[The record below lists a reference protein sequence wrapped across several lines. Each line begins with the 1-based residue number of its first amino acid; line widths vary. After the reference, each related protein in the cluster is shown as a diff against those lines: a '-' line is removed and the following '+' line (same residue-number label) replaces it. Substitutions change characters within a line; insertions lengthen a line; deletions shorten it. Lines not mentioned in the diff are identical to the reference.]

1 MLFRHYVP
9 TTLVS
14 SIVLFFTVQVHA
26 QNPYKGPTDEAG
38 DPSAQRLGLMNGNR
52 VSLQISNRVSFGG
65 WPSPLVSLWPN
76 DATGLNTFDNFNLII
91 GNMEFIKKCST
102 CAFDSVPVTD
112 EGEIQTLG
120 AQGQLDTLWNA
131 QSSSIQPGFMDLDP
145 TGTIEWGFDPVF
157 GYFNKSNDYPAM
169 SNIPGFVAA

>member
-14 SIVLFFTVQVHA
+14 GIVLFFTVQVHA

-65 WPSPLVSLWPN
+65 WPSPLVSL
-76 DATGLNTFDNFNLII
+76 GLI
-91 GNMEFIKKCST
+91 
-102 CAFDSVPVTD
+102 A
-112 EGEIQTLG
+112 
-120 AQGQLDTLWNA
+120 
-131 QSSSIQPGFMDLDP
+131 
-145 TGTIEWGFDPVF
+145 
-157 GYFNKSNDYPAM
+157 
-169 SNIPGFVAA
+169 